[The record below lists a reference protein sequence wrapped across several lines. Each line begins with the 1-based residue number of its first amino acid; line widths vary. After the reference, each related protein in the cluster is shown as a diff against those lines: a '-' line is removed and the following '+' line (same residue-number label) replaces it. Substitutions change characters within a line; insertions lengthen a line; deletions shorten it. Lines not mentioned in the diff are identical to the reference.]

1 MITKLQEFVDRAQE
15 HPPTRVAVAAAAHKL
30 VLQSVQRA
38 VDLGLIVPLLVGRE
52 ADIREQAEAI
62 EWALTDEEIVSTET
76 NRHSAQ
82 VAVGLVRQGEA
93 DVLMKGY
100 LHTDEMLKAVL
111 QQETGLR
118 TDRLLSHVFILEVPT
133 YHKLLLITDAAINIH
148 PDISEKASITQ
159 NAVDL
164 ARRLGAERPKVAA
177 LSSIETINP
186 NIPSTV
192 HAACLSKMAER
203 GQIKNA
209 VVDGPLAF
217 DNAISAEA
225 ARDKAIDSPVA
236 GDVDVVVVPDLDAGN
251 ILSKN
256 LEYLASAKMAGIV
269 MGASAPVVLTS
280 RSDPPKAR
288 VYSLALASLLIQGLE
303 DAPAGLGSGSTWKPS
318 EKSLGSESAE
328 DE

>member
-1 MITKLQEFVDRAQE
+1 MITRLQELVELAKE
-15 HPPTRVAVAAAAHKL
+15 NPPTRVAVAAAAHKL

-38 VDLGLIVPLLVGRE
+38 VDQGLIVPLLVGRAE
-52 ADIREQAEAI
+52 DIREQAKAI
-62 EWALTDEEIVSTET
+62 GWVLKDEQIVPTET
-76 NRHSAQ
+76 NKAAAMA
-82 VAVGLVRQGEA
+82 AVELVREGKAQ
-93 DVLMKGY
+93 VLMKGY
-100 LHTDEMLKAVL
+100 LHTDEMLHAVL
-111 QQETGLR
+111 RQDTGLR
-118 TDRLLSHVFILEVPT
+118 TDRLLSHVFVLEVPT

-148 PDISEKASITQ
+148 PEIVQKAAITQ

-164 ARRLGAERPKVAA
+164 ARKLGVEKPKVAA

-203 GQIKNA
+203 GQIKGA
-209 VVDGPLAF
+209 IVDGPLAF

-225 ARDKAIDSPVA
+225 ARDKGIISPVS

-269 MGASAPVVLTS
+269 MGAMAPVVLTS
-280 RSDPPKAR
+280 RSDPPRAR
-288 VYSLALASLLIQGLE
+288 VYSLALASLLC
-303 DAPAGLGSGSTWKPS
+303 
-318 EKSLGSESAE
+318 
-328 DE
+328 